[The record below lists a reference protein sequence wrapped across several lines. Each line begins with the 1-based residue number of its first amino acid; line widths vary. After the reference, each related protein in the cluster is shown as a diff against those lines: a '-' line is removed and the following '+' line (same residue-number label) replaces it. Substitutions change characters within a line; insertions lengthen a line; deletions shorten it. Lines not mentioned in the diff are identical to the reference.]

1 MKTEAL
7 SLTLTCIISAYAGVA
22 SANSVTSVST
32 VSGSVVFIAPAD
44 RFSGTISS
52 VPYLS
57 AGTIKDGTKVATVSI
72 KVDGGSSA
80 ILAYR
85 FSPGAGS
92 LVKPGGSGEYQ
103 SMTFRGMTDN
113 NKITLAA
120 GRGSGVDVKVGSGAW
135 VVSGAF
141 NMPMSVDTI
150 DLAIVTD
157 GDQKVGADTYL
168 ISVDIGEYLP

>member
-1 MKTEAL
+1 
-7 SLTLTCIISAYAGVA
+7 
-22 SANSVTSVST
+22 
-32 VSGSVVFIAPAD
+32 
-44 RFSGTISS
+44 
-52 VPYLS
+52 
-57 AGTIKDGTKVATVSI
+57 
-72 KVDGGSSA
+72 
-80 ILAYR
+80 
-85 FSPGAGS
+85 
-92 LVKPGGSGEYQ
+92 
-103 SMTFRGMTDN
+103 MTFRGMTDN

-141 NMPMSVDTI
+141 NMPLSVDAI